1 MNELDIDTFHR
12 LLIDSIANVVKYIRD
27 EYSDKQIF
35 AFYLFHDSLWGY
47 IVPHI
52 SVEDGIK
59 PLPQSKSHH
68 KMLVNRSFHLP
79 PKPPK
84 RPLQVHVLKMVKQE
98 DGLTFIWTTKSVFDL
113 SVTNS
118 IGREYFED
126 VNMWLLRA
134 QFYRVTFT
142 HKQMEQYH
150 RTMTAVAI
158 DVLQAL
164 DKRGLFGD
172 DDQRQHTLVNLVMLK
187 DPNREW
193 IHTAR
198 ELNPPEVY
206 QRWVNTL

>member
-1 MNELDIDTFHR
+1 MLALLDFDDFHDMLLDATR
-12 LLIDSIANVVKYIRD
+12 DLLIRVRA
-27 EYSDKQIF
+27 EYSDQQLY
-35 AFYLFHDSLWGY
+35 AFYLFHDPLWGFM
-47 IVPHI
+47 VPRI
-52 SVEDGIK
+52 SIEGGIK
-59 PLPQSKSHH
+59 PFPPLGYIIKQAINLTLRTPSPQPAIQTDQHPH
-68 KMLVNRSFHLP
+68 DFNLAHR
-79 PKPPK
+79 
-84 RPLQVHVLKMVKQE
+84 
-98 DGLTFIWTTKSVFDL
+98 
-113 SVTNS
+113 